1 MLTKPV
7 PSTVIKSL
15 ILKLLIILLVMCL
28 VVAISKIITDM
39 NNVDFLRFYG
49 AIVII
54 TALVGRWFMQDPT
67 RNQPLPLIPSEPDPY
82 EIAYLRSEEM
92 GVAKVAVMDLSQR
105 GYLQI
110 TEESIQ
116 QAKNHPDVS
125 LLTTIQREAFDW
137 FATPTTPRTSG
148 WLLAKQLQPHCTV
161 YQQQL
166 QNKQL
171 LTSEQMQVRKELVS
185 FIGISIILMLGGFKL
200 VVALLDDS
208 HNVAYLII
216 VGIFSVYFLHS
227 LSQIPR
233 LSTLGKNYLKQLE
246 VTFGQLKPKIQ
257 ADIPETTFAQ
267 LKQKVEIGIPS
278 ELEYKLAVALY
289 GFELL
294 TGSRYDRYQ
303 NIFVPVI
310 NTAYGQNS
318 SSGGCGGGGCSGGCS
333 GSCGGGC
340 GGCGGCGGD

>member
-1 MLTKPV
+1 
-7 PSTVIKSL
+7 
-15 ILKLLIILLVMCL
+15 
-28 VVAISKIITDM
+28 M

-49 AIVII
+49 AVVII
-54 TALVGRWFMQDPT
+54 TALVGRWFMQDHT

-82 EIAYLRSEEM
+82 KIAYLRSQEM

-110 TEESIQ
+110 TEDSIQ
-116 QAKNHPDVS
+116 QAENHPDVS

-137 FATPTTPRTSG
+137 FTTPTTPRTSG
-148 WLLAKQLQPHCTV
+148 WLLARKLQPHCTV

-166 QNKQL
+166 QNEQL

-246 VTFGQLKPKIQ
+246 TTFGQLKPKIQ
-257 ADIPETTFAQ
+257 ADIPEVTFAQ
-267 LKQKVEIGIPS
+267 LRQKVEIGIPS

-294 TGSRYDRYQ
+294 AGSRYDRYQ

-310 NTAYGQNS
+310 NTASRQNS

-333 GSCGGGC
+333 GSCCGGGC
-340 GGCGGCGGD
+340 GGCGGD